1 MVKCFAENF
10 GLVCNKNFL
19 RAKSEKWR
27 GCCARF
33 AAYVSGLMTD
43 NEQVTFLSTLSVETG
58 VGKVSSSY
66 VTKTLHVILTTYTM
80 PRTILPN
87 EDKKR
92 TFSISSDEEQ
102 KDTAVT
108 VKLAKET
115 DQLKRNLK
123 APY

>member
-10 GLVCNKNFL
+10 GFVCNKNFL
-19 RAKSEKWR
+19 RAKTEKKR
-27 GCCARF
+27 LLRKVCCLCLRSDE
-33 AAYVSGLMTD
+33 Y

-108 VKLAKET
+108 VKLAKKT

-123 APY
+123 AAY

>member
-1 MVKCFAENF
+1 MVLFATKTF
-10 GLVCNKNFL
+10 YGLKL
-19 RAKSEKWR
+19 KKR

-102 KDTAVT
+102 KDTAGT
-108 VKLAKET
+108 MKLAKKT

>member
-1 MVKCFAENF
+1 MKRLLSKVCCLCLRSDEN
-10 GLVCNKNFL
+10 
-19 RAKSEKWR
+19 
-27 GCCARF
+27 
-33 AAYVSGLMTD
+33 

-80 PRTILPN
+80 PRTIPPN

-108 VKLAKET
+108 TKLAKKT

>member
-1 MVKCFAENF
+1 MKR
-10 GLVCNKNFL
+10 LLRKVCCLCL
-19 RAKSEKWR
+19 RSDE
-27 GCCARF
+27 C
-33 AAYVSGLMTD
+33 

-108 VKLAKET
+108 MKLAKKT

>member
-1 MVKCFAENF
+1 MKR
-10 GLVCNKNFL
+10 LLRKVCCLCL
-19 RAKSEKWR
+19 RSDE
-27 GCCARF
+27 
-33 AAYVSGLMTD
+33 Y

-66 VTKTLHVILTTYTM
+66 VTKTLHVILTTM

-108 VKLAKET
+108 MKLAKKT